1 MVCDP
6 VVPAMRPVGMY
17 WTVSDG
23 EVSFGASED
32 GFCDGDS
39 DARTA
44 SRDRLC
50 PVSSRTPLAS
60 VDPFWGAFVEK
71 EKVNRGS

>member
-6 VVPAMRPVGMY
+6 AVPRHAPAGMY

-23 EVSFGASED
+23 EVSFGASKD

-44 SRDRLC
+44 SRDGLC
-50 PVSSRTPLAS
+50 LVSSRTLLAS
-60 VDPFWGAFVEK
+60 VDPFLGAFFEK
-71 EKVNRGS
+71 EKVNHGS